1 MRATIA
7 HQLRSAAAE
16 ELSKHAATIDVEA
29 MYNDAQNAFAA
40 LSTLLDEDD
49 FFFGAGEPSL
59 FDASVFSYTHLLL
72 DEGMGWKEDRMIRG
86 LKIHHNLVQHRERIF
101 EDYFT
106 KERLRS

>member
-1 MRATIA
+1 
-7 HQLRSAAAE
+7 
-16 ELSKHAATIDVEA
+16 